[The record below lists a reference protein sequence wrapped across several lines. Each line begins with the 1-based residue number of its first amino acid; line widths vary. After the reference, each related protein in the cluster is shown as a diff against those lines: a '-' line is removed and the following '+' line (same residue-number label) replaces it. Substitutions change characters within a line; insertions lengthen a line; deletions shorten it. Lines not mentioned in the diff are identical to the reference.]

1 MADYWNHNTAYHPWL
16 YSIAARH
23 HGDVLDVGC
32 GDGLLVQRLARVSRS
47 VTGVDPDP
55 ATAARARERLVDVAN
70 ASVVEAGFDGYES
83 GDVRFDLITFVAS
96 VHHMDLRASLAKARG
111 LLRPAGEIA
120 VVGLSANRTV
130 RDWIWS
136 ATCLP
141 AVRIGSWLQRET
153 RDIGVPVTQPRE
165 SLGEIR
171 RVVGDVLPGAD
182 IRRGLYYR
190 YLLRWRNCQVADRS
204 GSVG

>member
-16 YSIAARH
+16 YSIAAEH

-32 GDGLLVQRLARVSRS
+32 GDGLL
-47 VTGVDPDP
+47 
-55 ATAARARERLVDVAN
+55 
-70 ASVVEAGFDGYES
+70 
-83 GDVRFDLITFVAS
+83 
-96 VHHMDLRASLAKARG
+96 
-111 LLRPAGEIA
+111 RPAGEIA
-120 VVGLSANRTV
+120 VVGISANRTG
-130 RDWIWS
+130 RDWLRS
-136 ATCLP
+136 AACLP

-153 RDIGVPVTQPRE
+153 SDIGVPVTQPRE
-165 SLGEIR
+165 SLDEIR

-190 YLLRWRNCQVADRS
+190 YLLRWRNCQVADGP